1 MPDTGTYEI
10 NYSRSTLGQKRKMLQ
25 ASHEI
30 LHSDGVRAVRSRL
43 HGYWLLTLQN
53 GSYLF
58 ERRLGDG
65 KVVET
70 FILPVSSVYSV
81 SSEYYDEVAA

>member
-1 MPDTGTYEI
+1 MTDTGTYEI

-30 LHSDGVRAVRSRL
+30 LHTDGVRAVRSRF
-43 HGYWLLTLQN
+43 HGYWTVTLQG
-53 GSYLF
+53 GSYVF
-58 ERRLGDG
+58 ERRHGDG

-70 FILPVSSVYSV
+70 FILPMSSVYSV
-81 SSEYYDEVAA
+81 HSEYFDEVVA